1 MHIPRLIDH
10 NGHALY
16 VSPSLLILPLISFS
30 TVVVMRFSIC
40 GLATDEMKSPGKRR
54 KRDKNGD
61 GKQRNEGRGF
71 RKNKIKHYAR
81 RQSIVY
87 PG

>member
-1 MHIPRLIDH
+1 
-10 NGHALY
+10 
-16 VSPSLLILPLISFS
+16 
-30 TVVVMRFSIC
+30 
-40 GLATDEMKSPGKRR
+40 MKSPGKRR